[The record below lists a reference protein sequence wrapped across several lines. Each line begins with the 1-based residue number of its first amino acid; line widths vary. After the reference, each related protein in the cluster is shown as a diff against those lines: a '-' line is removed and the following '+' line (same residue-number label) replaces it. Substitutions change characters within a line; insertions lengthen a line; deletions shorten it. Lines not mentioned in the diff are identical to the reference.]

1 MVCGVFLFESIDFTT
16 MFAALA
22 MFVQPCCHLCM
33 HPKMQ
38 GWSIEAKVSLQGYL
52 SSWYVPYV
60 PFLMF
65 LCTVF
70 FSSINLFINACLVCR
85 LSSNS
90 DQRFHVMFILY
101 PTAILLPVMHL
112 VMVMFMERPFAY
124 VFSSAIA
131 DIPVHM
137 LCASNDRYALKA
149 ISILCYVI
157 LLVLAKSS
165 IHLHRTNYLCTMI
178 PLLYANQL

>member
-16 MFAALA
+16 MFAALD

-65 LCTVF
+65 LCTF
-70 FSSINLFINACLVCR
+70 FFFYKFIHQCMPSLQVIKQFRSTISRRVYTLPYSYITTSHAPCHGHVYGTPFCLCLQQCNCRYPCTYAMCKQRQICSEGYIN
-85 LSSNS
+85 
-90 DQRFHVMFILY
+90 
-101 PTAILLPVMHL
+101 T
-112 VMVMFMERPFAY
+112 
-124 VFSSAIA
+124 
-131 DIPVHM
+131 M
-137 LCASNDRYALKA
+137 LCNPFSAGKVQYPSP
-149 ISILCYVI
+149 S
-157 LLVLAKSS
+157 
-165 IHLHRTNYLCTMI
+165 
-178 PLLYANQL
+178 NQLFMYYDTTTIC